1 MPPQLSIIVP
11 IYNAAD
17 TLKACIE
24 SVLTQPFE
32 DFELILID
40 DGSTD
45 HSHSI
50 CQQFAQTDKRITVQ
64 SQPNAGPSQSR
75 NNGLEIAQGLYVTF
89 LDSDDTVAPAFYP
102 SAMAYMRSKDCDLFV
117 VGIDRF
123 ISERDAITVNAG
135 PIALETLYQLIL
147 ETNFIGLSACNKV
160 FRRQI
165 ITTHHI
171 TFHDVRFAEDLV
183 FLGDFLQHTVTAA
196 IDPRPLYHYH
206 EQPNS
211 ITQKARHSKQI
222 SPQDLTVL
230 EALELAETRY
240 LKAGSGSIATTFK
253 TRACRSAL
261 RLMLLMLQA
270 GYADR
275 NAYTHTHK
283 RLRQG
288 WTALARSR
296 YQCWTIKVSAGLMAL
311 MPVELLRLAGLGWGR
326 IKGIK

>member
-50 CQQFAQTDKRITVQ
+50 CQQFAKANPRITVK
-64 SQPNAGPSQSR
+64 SQANAGLPGAR
-75 NNGLEIAQGLYVTF
+75 NAGLVIARGDYVAF
-89 LDSDDTVAPAFYP
+89 LDSDDTVAAAFYP

-123 ISERDAITVNAG
+123 ISELNAIALDAG
-135 PIALETLYQLIL
+135 PIALETLNQLIL

-165 ITTHHI
+165 ITAHQI
-171 TFHDVRFAEDLV
+171 AFRDVRFAEDLV
-183 FLGDFLQHTVTAA
+183 FVGEFLQHTQTAA
-196 IDPRPLYHYH
+196 IDPRPLYHYS

-211 ITQKARHSKQI
+211 ITQKARKRKQI
-222 SPQDLTVL
+222 SPQDLTIL
-230 EALELAETRY
+230 DALDLAEPLY
-240 LKAGSGSIATTFK
+240 GPSFK

-270 GYADR
+270 GYVDPV
-275 NAYTHTHK
+275 AYRRAHQ

-288 WTALARSR
+288 WMALARSH
-296 YQCWTIKVSAGLMAL
+296 YQRWPIKLTAGLLAF
-311 MPVELLRLAGLGWGR
+311 MPVSILGMAGSLWGR
-326 IKGIK
+326 IKGNR

>member
-75 NNGLEIAQGLYVTF
+75 NNGLEMAQGLYVTF
-89 LDSDDTVAPAFYP
+89 LDSDDTVAAAFYP

-123 ISERDAITVNAG
+123 ISELNAIALDAG
-135 PIALETLYQLIL
+135 PIALETLNQLIL

-165 ITTHHI
+165 ITAHQI
-171 TFHDVRFAEDLV
+171 AFRDVRFAEDLV
-183 FLGDFLQHTVTAA
+183 FVGEFLQHTQTAA
-196 IDPRPLYHYH
+196 IDPQPLYHYS
-206 EQPNS
+206 EQPHS
-211 ITQKARHSKQI
+211 ITQKARKHKQI
-222 SPQDLTVL
+222 SPQDLTIL
-230 EALELAETRY
+230 DALDLAEPLYGR
-240 LKAGSGSIATTFK
+240 SFK
-253 TRACRSAL
+253 IRACRSAL

-270 GYADR
+270 GYVDPV
-275 NAYTHTHK
+275 AYRRAHQ

-288 WTALARSR
+288 WMALARSH
-296 YQCWTIKVSAGLMAL
+296 YQRWPIKLTAGLLAF
-311 MPVELLRLAGLGWGR
+311 MPVSILGMAGSLWGR
-326 IKGIK
+326 IKGNR